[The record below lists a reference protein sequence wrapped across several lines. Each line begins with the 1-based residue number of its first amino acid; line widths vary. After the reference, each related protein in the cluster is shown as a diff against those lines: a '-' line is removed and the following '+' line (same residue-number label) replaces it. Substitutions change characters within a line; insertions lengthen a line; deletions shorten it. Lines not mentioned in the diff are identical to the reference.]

1 MKKKS
6 SVEKDDSLYLAG
18 SLPEDDMKKILLEI
32 FKDPIF
38 GKDAKVIPL
47 PKNDKFISS
56 MQKLD
61 KWILKILM
69 ENPNTK
75 IIQGEEYPYKSYINV
90 DELFRKYGKL
100 FIEQLIKKCPITTDT
115 NSMIDSIAYIIYK
128 KKIDPNSVI
137 GEIPTYKSLW
147 DKISD
152 KSHV

>member
-38 GKDAKVIPL
+38 GKDAKLIPL
-47 PKNDKFISS
+47 P
-56 MQKLD
+56 
-61 KWILKILM
+61 
-69 ENPNTK
+69 
-75 IIQGEEYPYKSYINV
+75 KSYINV
-90 DELFRKYGKL
+90 DELSRKYGKL

-128 KKIDPNSVI
+128 KKIDPKSII